1 MKEQRYVCGYNP
13 SEHVNALKKKKKKNS
28 INFLRLTNFK
38 KTIVWMR
45 LKFEI
50 SLNMLY
56 KKIYTGQIHSGH
68 IKGE

>member
-1 MKEQRYVCGYNP
+1 M
-13 SEHVNALKKKKKKNS
+13 
-28 INFLRLTNFK
+28 NFR
-38 KTIVWMR
+38 KTIVWMG